1 MLGGIS
7 ETIPMEQFCFSFF
20 GLPGL
25 KLMHSCPILGV
36 FGVLNQLSYSVGQW
50 NDGYFQHEVSG
61 NFIWTRRQGVNQV
74 LQGCSRGGA
83 FA

>member
-25 KLMHSCPILGV
+25 KLMHSCPIPGV
-36 FGVLNQLSYSVGQW
+36 FGVLNQLSSWDNGMMDISSMRCLEILYGPG
-50 NDGYFQHEVSG
+50 DEG
-61 NFIWTRRQGVNQV
+61 
-74 LQGCSRGGA
+74 
-83 FA
+83 